1 MRLSKLILNGFKS
14 FADHTEFRFDEPII
28 GIVGPNG
35 CGKSNV
41 VDAIKWVLGERS
53 AKSLRGSAMVDV
65 IFAGSAVRKPMGC
78 AAVSLVFS
86 NPVLEAP
93 IKAHE
98 RSADSTESTE
108 SASDEDAQDSTVENE
123 EAVVRRAHVR
133 HRALPVDSD
142 EVDVTRKL
150 YSDGRSEYLIN
161 GRKVR
166 LRDIKELFMD
176 TGIGTD
182 AYSIIEQGKVA
193 ALLEANPAERR
204 AILEEAAGVAKFRA
218 RKEEAA
224 RKLELAEKNLVVLRE
239 QLSGAERR
247 LRIVRGQAEKA
258 KRFVELDSRRRAL
271 RSALTLDQYHEQRS
285 KLTECEQA
293 VIAAEAARDALTQT
307 LEDAENSKRL
317 RETERDL
324 VMQNQQGLE
333 RDRFEAASAVKQSQ
347 QRIEF
352 TEQAL
357 GETRSA
363 LEQDASAIGALDG
376 RVAQHATQLAELIL
390 AVDLAAKA
398 VLEAE
403 EQNAVA
409 AEARAQCAADAS
421 AARDADLRWRE
432 EHIALE
438 REKSR
443 LAARRH
449 AAEERLAS
457 IDAESVRVTAR
468 SNEQEREL
476 QTHFTAR
483 DLAAT
488 RRSEAQAIAEKI
500 QAEVVN
506 ELRNVESYGEEGVAI
521 NERLMTLRDERTRGE
536 SRRAILE
543 EMESAREGLGGAVR
557 TVLGDQDKFPG
568 IRGALGDLVSTD
580 RVNAVAVEAALGSW
594 LECLVVEGTVEASP
608 LLTHAC
614 ELDGRV
620 TFAPVT
626 IADSLDT
633 TSPASPEACP
643 EGARPLRSIIRVSG
657 GAQGIIETLLRRTW
671 LVNDLATA
679 LQLSTGDESGSRFV
693 TLAGEVIDHLRTV
706 TVGKLRGGS
715 GGSVIRRAELTEL
728 TSSNEILG
736 GRIREIEDDASRVAA
751 LGTAAK
757 SRHEERDSA
766 LQAARRTAIECE
778 FQSERTEQ
786 LITRIER
793 DQVAVRFEVAEI
805 ARRAQA
811 AQQEQASII
820 ERLTIADATL
830 STADANATSAREQ
843 ALERQNILDQAQE
856 SLSAARLMLGET
868 TSRAQVARREQILI
882 ETALQESRR
891 QRVTA
896 EDQLQRRE
904 AHVETLEESISE
916 SRSVTQRAQQK
927 HDAIAVRLA
936 DLAQSLSMAVVANDA
951 AGEVLRSLRES
962 ASDTERQWSESE
974 LARRECSMR
983 LETLTTQAR
992 EELGLE
998 LETLWTAHLEDRE
1011 SGAFVLTDRAI
1022 ASLEADQLRDE
1033 IRSLGNVNLD
1043 AMAELTELENRTQ
1056 ELANQLTDI
1065 DSAKEHLERLVVE
1078 LDATSRVQFEETFNM
1093 VRENFGGTNGM
1104 FRRLFGGGSADMYL
1118 IPMEDGTIDWLAS
1131 GIEIRAKPP
1140 GKEPRIIT
1148 QLSGGEKSM
1157 TTVALLLAIFKSKP
1171 APFCILDEVDA
1182 ALDEAN
1188 VERFCNSLSGFLDQ
1202 SHFIVITHH
1211 KRTMQ
1216 ACHRLHGVTMPQRGV
1231 SKRVTVRFEQVGAG
1245 GRIAESAIAAEES
1258 ASEENSE
1265 LVAKSGESALTNN

>member
-93 IKAHE
+93 LKLHS
-98 RSADSTESTE
+98 RSTESTESTE
-108 SASDEDAQDSTVENE
+108 SASEEDAQDSTVEHE
-123 EAVVRRAHVR
+123 ETVVRRALVR

-293 VIAAEAARDALTQT
+293 VIAAEAARDALTQK

-333 RDRFEAASAVKQSQ
+333 RDRFEAASAVKQAQ

-357 GETRSA
+357 TETRSA

-376 RVAQHATQLAELIL
+376 RVAQHATQLADLIL

-488 RRSEAQAIAEKI
+488 RRSDAQAVAEKI
-500 QAEVVN
+500 QSEVVN

-543 EMESAREGLGGAVR
+543 EMELAREGLGGAVR

-568 IRGALGDLVSTD
+568 VRGALGDLVSTD

-594 LECLVVEGTVEASP
+594 LECLVVDGTLESSP
-608 LLTHAC
+608 LLAHAC

-620 TFAPVT
+620 TFAPAT
-626 IADSLDT
+626 IADLLDA
-633 TSPASPEACP
+633 TSPACP
-643 EGARPLRSIIRVSG
+643 DGARPLGSIIRVSG
-657 GAQGIIETLLRRTW
+657 GAQGIIDTLLRRTW
-671 LVNDLATA
+671 LVNDLASA

-693 TLAGEVIDHLRTV
+693 TLSGEVIDHLRTV

-728 TSSNEILG
+728 TSSNQILG
-736 GRIREIEDDASRVAA
+736 ERIREIEDDASRVAA
-751 LGTAAK
+751 LGSAAK
-757 SRHEERDSA
+757 GRHEERDSA
-766 LQAARRTAIECE
+766 LQTARRTAIECE

-856 SLSAARLMLGET
+856 TLSAARLMLGET
-868 TSRAQVARREQILI
+868 TSRSQVARREQILI

-896 EDQLQRRE
+896 EDQLRRRE
-904 AHVETLEESISE
+904 AHIETLEESISE

-951 AGEVLRSLRES
+951 AGEVLRALRES
-962 ASDTERQWSESE
+962 ATDTERQWSESE

-998 LETLWTAHLEDRE
+998 LETLWTAHLEERE

-1258 ASEENSE
+1258 ASEESAE
-1265 LVAKSGESALTNN
+1265 SVGHSGESALTNN